1 MASVRGREVIAAT
14 AIVIV
19 AATVAALPLLD
30 PLQGWSID
38 ILTALRWRVFGN
50 RHEPTASP
58 AVVVALD
65 EESYRTPPF
74 KGSPTV
80 VWTNE
85 IGRVLTSVVDGGARV
100 IGTDV
105 VFPVSIEQSEIP
117 FGQGSLGERLRGF
130 DRDFLRAQARTAR
143 EGKLVLGEILLH
155 DESILPAPGQRIAVG
170 QRSNIR
176 ALNVYS
182 DSDEVVRRVPLT
194 FVVDGQP
201 VPSLSLEL
209 AARAL
214 AATPE
219 LDGTGVRLA
228 GYRIPG
234 RVPNTL
240 TLNFEGGS
248 RDIPTYS
255 LADLRACIEKG
266 DQEFF
271 RRNFNGKV
279 VLLGVA
285 LEVEDRKVTSK
296 RFATEPERPAGE
308 RCVLPPPSGL
318 DFNRRSIVGTYV
330 HATAVNNLLR
340 QDALVETTRAQTGL
354 IAAAAAGIAAAG
366 ALLLSPAVAVLSFV
380 ALGVAWTAASIV
392 AMQNTLVLPL
402 LEALF
407 AGILAL
413 FGTIGFRL
421 AVTDKDKIF
430 LRKSF
435 ALYLAPS
442 VIERMLKS
450 SKLPSLGGETRTITV
465 FFSDVASF
473 STFAETMAPADLVTL
488 MNAYLSE
495 MTEIIEGHGGFVDK
509 YIGDA
514 IVGVFGAPV
523 ADHDHA
529 SQAARAALACCAR
542 LADLNRSGTAFH
554 GHSLRHRIGLN
565 SGEALVGNIG
575 SRRRFNYTV
584 LGDTVNLA
592 SRLEGANKYFATSI
606 LASEATVA
614 LTGSSFR
621 WREVDTICV
630 KGRLAPL
637 HVYEPL
643 AEAGAQQP
651 ADCRAA
657 LIYSEGLA
665 CWRNRQFAAAAELF
679 ASIAESDP
687 PAALFLK
694 RAEKL
699 AQAPPGPDWEPV
711 YILEGK

>member
-1 MASVRGREVIAAT
+1 MRSVRGREALTAA
-14 AIVIV
+14 VIV
-19 AATVAALPLLD
+19 LLAATVAVLPPLD
-30 PLQGWSID
+30 PLQGWSVD

-50 RHEPTASP
+50 RHEPAASP
-58 AVVVALD
+58 AVVIAID

-85 IGRVLTSVVDGGARV
+85 IGRIIASVIDGGARV

-117 FGQGSLGERLRGF
+117 FGEATLGERLRGF
-130 DRDFLRAQARTAR
+130 DRDFLRAQARAAR
-143 EGKLVLGEILLH
+143 AGKLVLGEILLH
-155 DESILPAPGQRIAVG
+155 GEPILPTPGQRIAVG

-194 FVVDGQP
+194 FVVDSEP

-219 LDGTGVRLA
+219 LNAAGVRLA
-228 GYRIPG
+228 GYQIPG
-234 RVPNTL
+234 RVPNTV
-240 TLNFEGGS
+240 TLNFAGGS

-255 LADLRACIEKG
+255 LVDLRACIEKG

-279 VLLGVA
+279 VLIGVA
-285 LEVEDRKVTSK
+285 LEVEDRKITSK
-296 RFATEPERPAGE
+296 RFATEPERPTGE
-308 RCVLPPPSGL
+308 RCALPPPSGV
-318 DFNRRSIVGTYV
+318 DFHRRAIVGTYV

-340 QDALVETTRAQTGL
+340 RDALVETSRLQTAM
-354 IAAAAAGIAAAG
+354 IAAAAAAIAAAG
-366 ALLLSPAVAVLSFV
+366 ALLLLPAVAGFSFV
-380 ALGVAWTAASIV
+380 LLSGAWTAASVV
-392 AMQNTLVLPL
+392 AIQNTLVLPL

-413 FGTIGFRL
+413 VGTIGLRL
-421 AVTDKDKIF
+421 TVTDKDKIF

-435 ALYLAPS
+435 ALYLAPA

-450 SKLPSLGGETRTITV
+450 SKLPSLGGETRTVTI

-473 STFAETMAPADLVTL
+473 SSLAETMAPSELVTV
-488 MNAYLSE
+488 MNAYLSA
-495 MTEIIEGHGGFVDK
+495 MTEIIEDHGGFVDK

-523 ADHDHA
+523 ADFDHA
-529 SQAARAALACCAR
+529 ARAVRAALACCAR
-542 LADLNRSGTAFH
+542 LADLNRDGTIFG
-554 GHSLRHRIGLN
+554 GHALRHRIGLN

-584 LGDTVNLA
+584 LGDSVNLA
-592 SRLEGANKYFATSI
+592 ARLEGANKYFATSI

-614 LTGSSFR
+614 LTGPLFR
-621 WREVDTICV
+621 WREVDTIRV
-630 KGRLAPL
+630 QGRAAPL
-637 HVYEPL
+637 RVYEPL
-643 AEAGAQQP
+643 AEAGPQQP
-651 ADCRAA
+651 VDCDYA
-657 LIYSEGLA
+657 LIYAEGLA
-665 CWRNRQFAAAAELF
+665 CWRKRQFAAAAELF
-679 ASIAESDP
+679 ASIAETDP
-687 PAALFLK
+687 PAAVFRK

-699 AQAPPGPDWEPV
+699 MQSPPGPQWEPI
-711 YILEGK
+711 YSLEGK